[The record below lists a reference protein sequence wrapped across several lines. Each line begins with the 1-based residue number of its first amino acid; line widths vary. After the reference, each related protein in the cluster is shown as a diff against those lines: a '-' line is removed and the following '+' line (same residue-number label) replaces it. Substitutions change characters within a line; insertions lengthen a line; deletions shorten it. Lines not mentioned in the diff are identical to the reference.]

1 MDFGTKVTGDPK
13 TKFSGSVLMK
23 NSLPEVSLKTINEK
37 LHSTN
42 GAFME
47 RYPGESGRRQPVHTV
62 YGGAHLFK
70 SDSAQRLGKVAERAL
85 IEGAPDFVVFARAIG
100 LPLSDELPDVLDYAT
115 GLKHR
120 LETGPD
126 AVREEN
132 KAAWLAHTIYARV
145 QEKLKREPVEDFRI
159 DFEDGYGNRPDAEED
174 GHAESAAIEV
184 ANGMAAGTLPPFI
197 GIRIKPFNEELRARS
212 MRTLDIF
219 VSTLLE
225 KSGGKLPENFVVTLP
240 KITTAEQVKALVD
253 VFDLLEKQTGLASGS
268 LKMEMMIETTQSVIN
283 SEGRINL
290 PLLLDAARGRCIAA
304 HFGTYDYT
312 ASCSITAA
320 HQHMMHPA
328 CDFAKH
334 MMQVSFAGTGIWLS
348 DGATNIMPVAPH
360 RASEGAPLTHDQIDE
375 NRAVVHRAWKLHYDH
390 IQHSLVGGFYQGWDL
405 HPAQLPTRYAAV
417 CAFFLESL
425 DAASERLRNFVE
437 KAAKATL
444 VGDVFDDAATGQGL
458 LNYFLRAINC
468 GAVTED
474 EATRLTSLTHD
485 DFVSASFVKILKN
498 RQNL

>member
-1 MDFGTKVTGDPK
+1 MRSSLSDE
-13 TKFSGSVLMK
+13 VLK
-23 NSLPEVSLKTINEK
+23 PIIKRLSSSNLATAES
-37 LHSTN
+37 
-42 GAFME
+42 
-47 RYPGESGRRQPVHTV
+47 YPGETGKRQPVHTV

-85 IEGAPDFVVFARAIG
+85 AENASDFVVFARAIG
-100 LPLSDELPDVLDYAT
+100 LPFADDLPDVLDYAT
-115 GLKHR
+115 GLKNR
-120 LETGPD
+120 LDTDPD
-126 AVREEN
+126 SVREEN
-132 KAAWLAHTIYARV
+132 KPAWLAHTIYCRV

-174 GHAESAAIEV
+174 GHAESAALEV
-184 ANGMAAGTLPPFI
+184 VKGMTAGTLPPFI

-219 VSTLLE
+219 VSTVLE
-225 KSGGKLPENFVVTLP
+225 QSGGKLPANFVVTQP
-240 KITTAEQVKALVD
+240 KITVPEQVAALA
-253 VFDLLEKQTGLASGS
+253 DLFELDEKKTGWAAGS
-268 LKMEMMIETTQSVIN
+268 LKMEMMIETTQSIIN

-290 PLLLDAARGRCIAA
+290 PLLLQAARGRCIAA

-348 DGATNIMPVAPH
+348 DGATNIMPVGPH
-360 RASEGAPLTHDQIDE
+360 RPTENSPLAPEQAEE
-375 NRAVVHRAWKLHYDH
+375 NRAVVQRAWKLHYDH

-417 CAFFLESL
+417 YAFFLESL

-474 EATRLTSLTHD
+474 EAMKLTTLTHD
-485 DFVSASFVKILKN
+485 ELVSASFVKILKN